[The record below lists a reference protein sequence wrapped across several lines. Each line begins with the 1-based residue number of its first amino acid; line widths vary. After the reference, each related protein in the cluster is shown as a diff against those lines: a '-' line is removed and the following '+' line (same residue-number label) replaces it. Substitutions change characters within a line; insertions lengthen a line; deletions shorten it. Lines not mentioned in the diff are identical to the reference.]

1 MRIISLITVSVFA
14 AASPA
19 AWAEGAPAEPPKAEA
34 QAVPA
39 SSATP
44 EKFTESIKP
53 ATQSKAPKPRESGL
67 DQPLCTGE

>member
-1 MRIISLITVSVFA
+1 MRIISLITASVFVA
-14 AASPA
+14 AMPG
-19 AWAEGAPAEPPKAEA
+19 AWAADAPAEPPKAEA
-34 QAVPA
+34 QAAPA

-44 EKFTESIKP
+44 EKFTESIRP